1 MLADGSFVEELRA
14 EGLPVEDLL
23 SDAAEMAVA
32 STPARR
38 SKPFKVGLIGG
49 LGPAATVDLYDKIVK
64 ATPAKTD
71 QEHIKLVVE
80 QNPQIPD
87 RTACLLNGGEDPT
100 LALFIVHSVWK
111 PMVAA
116 H

>member
-1 MLADGSFVEELRA
+1 M
-14 EGLPVEDLL
+14 
-23 SDAAEMAVA
+23 
-32 STPARR
+32 
-38 SKPFKVGLIGG
+38 
-49 LGPAATVDLYDKIVK
+49 DLYDKIVK

-100 LALFIVHSVWK
+100 LALFHCAQRLK
-111 PMVAA
+111 PMAAA

>member
-1 MLADGSFVEELRA
+1 M
-14 EGLPVEDLL
+14 
-23 SDAAEMAVA
+23 
-32 STPARR
+32 
-38 SKPFKVGLIGG
+38 
-49 LGPAATVDLYDKIVK
+49 DLYDKIVK

-100 LALFIVHSVWK
+100 LALFHCAQRLEADGCSTLIVPCNTAHAFLPYLERFIK
-111 PMVAA
+111 IPFINMQQAA
-116 H
+116 LDEIQNKLARAK